1 MRTKRNISAKLVILI
16 NQLLILAVLITV
28 FLTHARIVDSI
39 ADSGQR
45 PDFIINQMPDPP
57 TEKQSD
63 WFRVFGWG
71 DGLLGDEKFY
81 WYVFSNSDGCLIFH
95 ADTFYLRDTALWCF
109 RGFRVERKKSGT
121 KLIFEHL
128 WFERF
133 CDYSEGSGWMCESNK
148 TILEYLLNDFP
159 IDLKMEIIETFE
171 YK

>member
-45 PDFIINQMPDPP
+45 PEFIINQMPDPP

-71 DGLLGDEKFY
+71 DGLWGDEKFY
-81 WYVFSNSDGCLIFH
+81 WYVFSNFDGALIFH
-95 ADTFYLRDTALWCF
+95 ASNPCLEDAAIWCF
-109 RGFRVERKKSGT
+109 RGFKVERKKPGT
-121 KLIFEHL
+121 KLVL
-128 WFERF
+128 DSPWFVRF

-171 YK
+171 CK